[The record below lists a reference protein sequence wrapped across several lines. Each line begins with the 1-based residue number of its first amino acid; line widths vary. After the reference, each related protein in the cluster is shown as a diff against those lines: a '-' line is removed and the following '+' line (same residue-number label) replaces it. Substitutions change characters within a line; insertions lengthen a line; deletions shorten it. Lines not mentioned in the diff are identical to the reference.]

1 MNELAWGCVGPLV
14 FVISQGFKLGKWT
27 FGQNNHS
34 EQFTLKSRS
43 ERILNQ
49 KRPIRV

>member
-27 FGQNNHS
+27 FGQNNLS
-34 EQFTLKSRS
+34 EQFTLKAGQN
-43 ERILNQ
+43 E
-49 KRPIRV
+49 V